1 MKNIPFLNR
10 VRQSLTLMA
19 LLLAGQLTTVAAATN
34 ITADD
39 IKMGIG
45 DTYTVEVKLTA
56 DEDVINPQFD
66 IVLPDGIEFVEDSQ
80 AKGSLLTRSHS
91 LNVAKQTG
99 NVYRFLVTSTTNAA
113 LNGTE
118 GTLLTF
124 QIKANKKLS
133 GEMGITNKYMQSA
146 TYNKEQTPPRTE
158 YSPADTEVS
167 ITADVA
173 MDGDATVS
181 VSAEAIPVTVG
192 EPFRLGFILEN
203 TATIVSLQADLVLP
217 EGVEL
222 VKTADGN
229 IGYTDRI
236 PDGVTIDATENG
248 GVYKIVM
255 SSLTNTPIEGSE
267 GTLFTIDMM
276 AGETFVAGSTLTLSN
291 IVVASANGAGKMF
304 DGVEFSVVLTKGF
317 TPGDVNGDGEVTAQ
331 DASLVLQLVAG
342 KKTAESEGV
351 VYDAA
356 DVNGDGEVTAQDASL
371 ILQLVAGKIT
381 EF

>member
-39 IKMGIG
+39 ITMGIG

-56 DEDVINPQFD
+56 DEAVINPQFD
-66 IVLPDGIEFVEDSQ
+66 IALPDGIEFVEDSQ

-113 LNGTE
+113 LSGTE

-133 GEMGITNKYMQSA
+133 DKMGITNKYMQSA

-158 YSPADTEVS
+158 YSPDDTEVS

-181 VSAEAIPVTVG
+181 VPYGTTLKVTGWTVDTTYYQSA
-192 EPFRLGFILEN
+192 
-203 TATIVSLQADLVLP
+203 
-217 EGVEL
+217 
-222 VKTADGN
+222 
-229 IGYTDRI
+229 
-236 PDGVTIDATENG
+236 
-248 GVYKIVM
+248 
-255 SSLTNTPIEGSE
+255 SE
-267 GTLFTIDMM
+267 GG
-276 AGETFVAGSTLTLSN
+276 AVAWSGNYRDILDGDDEFLRREILPN
-291 IVVASANGAGKMF
+291 LCRKVYLCHCLHF
-304 DGVEFSVVLTKGF
+304 DHTRRNLNRCRPLKYRPQFLQCFHSV
-317 TPGDVNGDGEVTAQ
+317 
-331 DASLVLQLVAG
+331 
-342 KKTAESEGV
+342 
-351 VYDAA
+351 
-356 DVNGDGEVTAQDASL
+356 L
-371 ILQLVAGKIT
+371 IRHHMI
-381 EF
+381 